1 MSNLLA
7 NFRKNVPSI
16 LGNNAPNNKYIKPQ
30 KGAGIYTLDELKT
43 YGLKWELVC
52 IKRGE
57 IIDAFAELVI
67 NNRLRI
73 IEIFNVYTHPTV
85 RRMGRASVLLNAVKR
100 RYPEYTLWLGIRPE
114 SRAVNNSKAALYGRL
129 NFTSN
134 IKITNTT
141 PSGKKLPFKFIQLVF
156 KPNKM
161 RNNKNRVTKVKNKI
175 ETLSSVKEHAQISIV
190 VTIPSSYL
198 QAVKRFTN
206 INVPTETGGTIA
218 VRYVGFSR
226 GVYEFEGQS
235 TPSRTNPGFI
245 GNQGHAVQIPPI
257 DVNSKHLITWH
268 THPKVCYQLYKACLG
283 LPSIP
288 DFMFFF
294 RNYIERPRELCT
306 LVFATEAIYVIY
318 IKRGIKKAILL
329 QNAQTK
335 EQLYNNVSQ
344 QLQEILQPIHTQ
356 EMNPLSPN
364 QKIQLIDKF
373 NAAINRITVPINGV
387 PKQVFKME
395 TKINKYGNDN
405 GNVSRGSNL
414 NAYGN
419 DLVLKIPYDV
429 DFLQNA
435 KRRT

>member
-1 MSNLLA
+1 MSNLTA
-7 NFRKNVPSI
+7 NFRQNVPSI
-16 LGNNAPNNKYIKPQ
+16 LSNNAPNSKYIKPQ
-30 KGAGIYTLDELKT
+30 KGAGIYTSDELTT
-43 YGLKWELVC
+43 YGLQWELVC
-52 IKRGE
+52 LKRGE

-67 NNRLRI
+67 NNKLRI

-100 RYPEYTLWLGIRPE
+100 KYPGYTLWLGIIPE
-114 SRAVNNSKAALYGRL
+114 SRAINNSKAALYGRL

-141 PSGKKLPFKFIQLVF
+141 PSGKKLSQKFIQLVF
-156 KPNKM
+156 KPNKI
-161 RNNKNRVTKVKNKI
+161 RNNKNRVTKVRNKI
-175 ETLSSVKEHAQISIV
+175 DTLSKVKEHAQISIV

-198 QAVKRFTN
+198 QAVKKFTN

-218 VRYVGFSR
+218 VRYAGFSR
-226 GVYEFEGQS
+226 GVYEFVGQS
-235 TPSRTNPGFI
+235 NPSRINPGFV
-245 GNQGHAVQIPPI
+245 GNQGHAVFIPPI

-268 THPKVCYQLYKACLG
+268 THPKICYQLYKACLG

-288 DFMFFF
+288 DFMVFL

-306 LVFATEAIYVIY
+306 IVFATEAIYVIY

-329 QNAQTK
+329 QNSQTK
-335 EQLYNNVSQ
+335 EQIYNNVSQ
-344 QLQEILQPIHTQ
+344 QLQDILQPIHLQ
-356 EMNPLSPN
+356 EMNPLTYN
-364 QKIQLIDKF
+364 QKTQVIDKF
-373 NAAINRITVPINGV
+373 NAAINRITVTINGV

-395 TKINKYGNDN
+395 TRINKYGNS
-405 GNVSRGSNL
+405 NVSRGSNL
-414 NAYGN
+414 NAYGT
-419 DLVLKIPYDV
+419 DLVLKIPYDI